1 MRSERAGFAKPLP
14 SLQDQGPHNQKQSAL
29 DYLTGPL
36 LQQVGAQMS
45 PQNSVPCGFW
55 RSRMCGY
62 PHNELWLCLNNL
74 PKCFKSKLLTSDAR
88 DSLYFLFLWFL
99 GPVLSGARAQRQGRK
114 SQADLGV
121 GEYGLSGPKIKQPML
136 HTEST
141 PALGMPQKHRVREE
155 ELSRRNNAFLG
166 KKKSCFRKQQ
176 TAPCKK
182 GTPSPTQNCKVQCA
196 GHTASKGD
204 CQAS

>member
-29 DYLTGPL
+29 DYPTGPL

-99 GPVLSGARAQRQGRK
+99 GPVLSGAGAQRQGRK
-114 SQADLGV
+114 SQEDLGV
-121 GEYGLSGPKIKQPML
+121 GSMGYLGLKSNNRCYTQNQHQLWECPKN
-136 HTEST
+136 TES
-141 PALGMPQKHRVREE
+141 GRK
-155 ELSRRNNAFLG
+155 SFLE
-166 KKKSCFRKQQ
+166 
-176 TAPCKK
+176 
-182 GTPSPTQNCKVQCA
+182 GTMLF
-196 GHTASKGD
+196 
-204 CQAS
+204 